1 MPRTWVSPEIFTTLV
16 YILLFLHD
24 LHPFSEM
31 FSTRCLWKTLD
42 LALIYTYSTHQAQHQ
57 KELAEY
63 RPYNSILVDGEQ
75 RQISFT
81 LCDLS
86 DPSCP
91 GYEHCYGVLG
101 TMLKGANTVVKL
113 HNCNLDNSLSTEV
126 HASVTDFLASSD
138 NKVLHNEVAKEFEA
152 PPCNLIWTR
161 LGNDYHGANVQDPYL
176 YTFIH
181 GFYIKMA
188 SLLGLTPLP
197 LLVSRT
203 TSC

>member
-113 HNCNLDNSLSTEV
+113 HIVISTTPFQRKCM
-126 HASVTDFLASSD
+126 HL
-138 NKVLHNEVAKEFEA
+138 L
-152 PPCNLIWTR
+152 P
-161 LGNDYHGANVQDPYL
+161 
-176 YTFIH
+176 TFW
-181 GFYIKMA
+181 
-188 SLLGLTPLP
+188 P
-197 LLVSRT
+197 LLTIRFFT
-203 TSC
+203 TR